1 MPRMTHPASGRQRIV
16 PQHAMPRYAA
26 DGWRPAGQ
34 PAPSTSAPEQPE
46 KPSAADTK
54 AQWVAYARSQG
65 VDDADEWTK
74 ADLMELLGG

>member
-1 MPRMTHPASGRQRIV
+1 MIQSGTGRQRIV

-26 DGWRPAGQ
+26 DGWRPADQ
-34 PAPSTSAPEQPE
+34 PTEPAAPEPEPE